1 MAKFK
6 AGDRVVRAS
15 AWRDAYWLRACDRA
29 GVTAGE
35 IVTVADVSSAGSSL
49 RIEELGDSLWASG
62 CFRHAY
68 VAASGQDVPG
78 PMHDAVKRPKHYILL
93 DTEAITLIASGLTQE
108 QFYGYCLGN
117 AMKYR
122 LRAGKKDDLAQDIG
136 KAEEYELLYEQHKH
150 LCRKGGTHH
159 G

>member
-1 MAKFK
+1 MGKFK
-6 AGDRVVRAS
+6 VGDTVCRAVAS
-15 AWRDAYWLRACDRA
+15 RDEYWGDVCERFGFPPDCALH
-29 GVTAGE
+29 VTAVFDAHVQLNGE
-35 IVTVADVSSAGSSL
+35 EGFLANPEYFDHWVPTPAAT
-49 RIEELGDSLWASG
+49 A
-62 CFRHAY
+62 AY
-68 VAASGQDVPG
+68 
-78 PMHDAVKRPKHYILL
+78 DAVKRPKHYMLL
-93 DTEAITLIASGLTQE
+93 DTEAITLIACGLTQE

-122 LRAGKKDDLAQDIG
+122 LRAGKKDDTLQDIG

>member
-1 MAKFK
+1 MMHPIPA
-6 AGDRVVRAS
+6 
-15 AWRDAYWLRACDRA
+15 
-29 GVTAGE
+29 
-35 IVTVADVSSAGSSL
+35 
-49 RIEELGDSLWASG
+49 
-62 CFRHAY
+62 
-68 VAASGQDVPG
+68 
-78 PMHDAVKRPKHYILL
+78 HDAVKRPKHYILL
-93 DTEAITLIASGLTQE
+93 DTEAITAIACTLTQE

-122 LRAGKKDDLAQDIG
+122 LRAGKKDDTLQDIG